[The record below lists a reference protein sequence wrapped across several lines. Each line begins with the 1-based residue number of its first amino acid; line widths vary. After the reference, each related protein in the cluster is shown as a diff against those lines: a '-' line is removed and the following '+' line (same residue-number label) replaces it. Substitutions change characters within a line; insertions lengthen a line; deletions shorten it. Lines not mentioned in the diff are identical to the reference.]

1 MCVVDWHETH
11 ELTITIYESSLR
23 QLKCALIST
32 GKTPSIETKRGC
44 KNIELSDEF
53 SNKGYRKT
61 QKNPFDRVGNCWCIL
76 CSDVDAKNAA
86 AIKKTEPGGYR

>member
-1 MCVVDWHETH
+1 MRVADWHETH

-32 GKTPSIETKRGC
+32 GKTPSMESRRGC
-44 KNIELSDEF
+44 KNIELRNEF

-61 QKNPFDRVGNCWCIL
+61 QKNPFYGVGNCWCIL
-76 CSDVDAKNAA
+76 CSNVDAENAA